1 MSKRVPAWAKR
12 AAKKRSSDMGDIL
25 YYLSMLTSY
34 AEQARDARAYPQQVT
49 IVDQH
54 RPTW

>member
-12 AAKKRSSDMGDIL
+12 AASKRKSDMGEIL

-34 AEQARDARAYPQQVT
+34 AEQARDARSYPQNVV
-49 IVDQH
+49 IVEQP
-54 RPTW
+54 RSGW